1 MNELLLSYS
10 KFSSRTDVNPDTSRY
25 IVTAVS
31 FKGLGRSSEISA
43 DNEADLIR
51 VRKRYEFLQHVW
63 PSNNNYSRP
72 VEEITI
78 LKEPKKKKRERKSNE
93 ISSDTKLILC
103 WQFFINKLFFIDISI
118 SFLFVEWYVFSDQRN
133 VINRCKVNHNLAA
146 SFFRVNFIPT
156 NRNAIE
162 RCNARYQS
170 WLKISRESN
179 FICL

>member
-72 VEEITI
+72 VKEITI
-78 LKEPKKKKRERKSNE
+78 LKEPKKKKKKKRKKKQRNILQHE
-93 ISSDTKLILC
+93 INSLLAV
-103 WQFFINKLFFIDISI
+103 FINKLFLLI
-118 SFLFVEWYVFSDQRN
+118 FL
-133 VINRCKVNHNLAA
+133 
-146 SFFRVNFIPT
+146 
-156 NRNAIE
+156 
-162 RCNARYQS
+162 
-170 WLKISRESN
+170 
-179 FICL
+179 